1 MKKTAYLCLVL
12 LGVASI
18 FVSCKRNTVVSSIKR
33 DDLFSLKYG
42 SFENQL
48 NLFDLSD
55 RGNTIPTAMAMKNG
69 FFYISNGES
78 KKLIE
83 MNSYGD
89 LLTLY
94 YNKEDNPSPLFNSS
108 SINTVG
114 SQQKTQEV
122 STKKIIEYPFNS
134 PSKICVDSK
143 QRIYTVELLPQERQ
157 ENDGKRT
164 LRQVVLRFDGDSFID
179 YIGQQG
185 PGGTPF
191 PFINNIY
198 TTANNELVVIC
209 VVPDGLEVFWFSES
223 GYLLHN
229 ILINSK
235 DAPNPLEDKIDTSTY
250 LKVENVIPDSRD
262 YKLFVKI
269 DYYNSTID
277 ETSKVQAGVE
287 YNTTYIYPLDA
298 TTGKYGKPVIVPP
311 YEEVSVQGFSKK
323 VYKNP
328 YDFLGVSDN
337 NWLFFT
343 ITTEDGY
350 IVQVVDPSSSRV
362 IKRLL
367 QFDSEKVVYQSFALS
382 GEGIVSA
389 LLASKEN
396 ADVVWWR
403 TDSIL
408 ASIVKK

>member
-1 MKKTAYLCLVL
+1 MKKTAYLCLIL

-69 FFYISNGES
+69 FFYITNGES
-78 KKLIE
+78 KKLLE

-157 ENDGKRT
+157 ENDGKRM

-235 DAPNPLEDKIDTSTY
+235 DAPNPLEDKVDTSTY

-298 TTGKYGKPVIVPP
+298 TSGKYGKPVVVPP
-311 YEEVSVQGFSKK
+311 YEEVAVQGFSKK

-350 IVQVVDPSSSRV
+350 IVQIVDPSSSRV

-367 QFDSEKVVYQSFALS
+367 QFDSEKIVYQSFALS

-389 LLASKEN
+389 LLASKEK